1 MSERAP
7 KNLAASIRQ
16 KLSDLARARKDDF
29 GLILVKYD
37 LERILYR
44 LAAPRTTM
52 HSS

>member
-16 KLSDLARARKDDF
+16 KLGDLAHERKDNF
-29 GLILVKYD
+29 GLILVKYG

-44 LAAPRTTM
+44 LTRSAHYGA
-52 HSS
+52 S